1 MVVHIKRL
9 KKFNQREN
17 DPTLTTPNNQQPQ
30 ELNTETQ
37 KTIENIIASA
47 HQQQQLEEDE
57 VAHVK
62 MYHKL
67 VKARS
72 ISRPN
77 CGKSAQIVGG
87 PNRKTELKPKNPPT
101 LEGFRRDIDR
111 NGFILT
117 ETRY

>member
-67 VKARS
+67 VKALQKTK
-72 ISRPN
+72 
-77 CGKSAQIVGG
+77 CIV
-87 PNRKTELKPKNPPT
+87 L
-101 LEGFRRDIDR
+101 
-111 NGFILT
+111 
-117 ETRY
+117 